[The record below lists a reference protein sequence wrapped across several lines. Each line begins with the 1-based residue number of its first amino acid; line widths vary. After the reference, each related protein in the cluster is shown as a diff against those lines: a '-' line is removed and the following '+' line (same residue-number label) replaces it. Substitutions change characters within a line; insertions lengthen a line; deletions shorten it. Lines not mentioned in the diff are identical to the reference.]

1 MTSTIDGETA
11 VAKSWKQIKA
21 KSHHKLTPEQEAQDR
36 AWVERELLEM
46 SLREMREMVGKN
58 QVDVAAAVD
67 TTQSELSRLERRNDF
82 FLSTLKKYVKALGG
96 ELEIIARF
104 GDKSVRRRAVYPQ
117 CRPRT
122 NRPLMG

>member
-1 MTSTIDGETA
+1 MTSATDEETA

-21 KSHHKLTPEQEAQDR
+21 RSRHKLTPEQEVEDR

-58 QVDVAAAVD
+58 QVDVTAAVD

-104 GDKSVRRRAVYPQ
+104 GDKSVRLRGV
-117 CRPRT
+117 
-122 NRPLMG
+122 